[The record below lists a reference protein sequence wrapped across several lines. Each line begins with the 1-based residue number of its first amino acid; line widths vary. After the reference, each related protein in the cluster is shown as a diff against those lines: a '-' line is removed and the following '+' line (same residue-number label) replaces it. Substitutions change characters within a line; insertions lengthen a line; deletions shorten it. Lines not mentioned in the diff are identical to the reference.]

1 MEYILKSSI
10 SLNFIKKEPVTG
22 SYSGMR
28 YRLSNNGEGRI
39 EACIWPE
46 PFNYLKTKEELKQ
59 YNFFEL
65 DAEGKDLCVDWLNE
79 QIDVQAELWKTAR
92 EMAWV

>member
-1 MEYILKSSI
+1 MKSSV

-28 YRLSNNGEGRI
+28 YRLSNSGEGKI

-46 PFNYLKTKEELKQ
+46 PYNFIRTKDELKQ
-59 YNFFEL
+59 YNTFNL
-65 DAEGKDLCVDWLNE
+65 DEEGIVVGILTSKQVFHILQRD
-79 QIDVQAELWKTAR
+79 
-92 EMAWV
+92 